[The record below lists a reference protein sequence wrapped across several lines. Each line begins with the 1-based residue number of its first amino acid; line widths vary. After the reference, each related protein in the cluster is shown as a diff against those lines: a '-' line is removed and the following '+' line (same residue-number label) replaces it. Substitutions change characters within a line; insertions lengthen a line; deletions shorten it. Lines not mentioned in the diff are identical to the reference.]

1 MYIYA
6 KDSLDLMLLFNV
18 LLLYIIYFQIFFSA
32 LLVSQQV
39 LLIKWRTQWR
49 KLLKSRFVSD
59 CPDFLTWSL
68 RYFII
73 VIIIIIIN
81 ITIIIIIIII
91 INITII
97 IIIIIII
104 IMFRFHSLK
113 LEIFLFTEGR
123 LRLITSGL

>member
-73 VIIIIIIN
+73 VIIII
-81 ITIIIIIIII
+81 
-91 INITII
+91 NITII